1 MHVALALSRVK
12 RFNHWPV
19 KCFLKVVRRLRSS
32 CRFSVFSARTHVVL
46 NFMVLVQVPGT
57 SCSSSGRQKSRK
69 SCFFPLSLFETL
81 GNLPWLDM
89 RGKRVSFRLFPNVA
103 LSEFASREAW
113 NHTLGHGFR
122 KQSNKQTNKN
132 LSLEVVD
139 EAKFGRNL
147 CFLLKKV

>member
-1 MHVALALSRVK
+1 
-12 RFNHWPV
+12 
-19 KCFLKVVRRLRSS
+19 
-32 CRFSVFSARTHVVL
+32 
-46 NFMVLVQVPGT
+46 
-57 SCSSSGRQKSRK
+57 
-69 SCFFPLSLFETL
+69 
-81 GNLPWLDM
+81 M
-89 RGKRVSFRLFPNVA
+89 RGKRVSFRLFPNAA

-139 EAKFGRNL
+139 ESKFGRNL